1 MYVIKVICDIQ
12 KNVMN
17 PVAEIKQH
25 SVFTVST
32 SFSGSG
38 LAGRTQDL

>member
-1 MYVIKVICDIQ
+1 MTCEIQ

-17 PVAEIKQH
+17 PVAEIKPH
-25 SVFTVST
+25 SAFTIPTT